1 MGACVS
7 TPRGCVGGRS
17 SSSKKKKKK
26 SFKRVASRLP
36 TDGSLDK
43 VDRPPPVDRH
53 SSFTNPAL
61 QGHLFLSFSFYVYW
75 FSNESSSTPHHP
87 TPPIPPFGFEM
98 WLCSCIVWLIC
109 LVGVGDSLV
118 FAYLFI
124 YLFLCAS
131 FRFGFW
137 VVEVLWKYNL
147 VA

>member
-61 QGHLFLSFSFYVYW
+61 QGHLFYLFPSMFIGFQMKVLLPL
-75 FSNESSSTPHHP
+75 T
-87 TPPIPPFGFEM
+87 TPPPQSHLLG
-98 WLCSCIVWLIC
+98 LKCDYAV
-109 LVGVGDSLV
+109 V
-118 FAYLFI
+118 LFD
-124 YLFLCAS
+124 
-131 FRFGFW
+131 
-137 VVEVLWKYNL
+137 
-147 VA
+147 